1 MKRVVVTGVGVVS
14 PLGSNIES
22 SWRNLIDGKSG
33 IKLIPD
39 SLVDTSQLP
48 SKVCGFIPDSELSN
62 DSLGFC
68 IASYVP
74 QKEAKRMDR
83 FIHLGIAASVQAI
96 KDSGWLPEDELAKF
110 RTGILVG
117 SGIGGLTTIEQ
128 NALILSNQGAKK
140 ISPFFVPASLINLIP
155 GHVAI
160 KYGFKGPN
168 YSVVSACATGA
179 HSIADGARII
189 SSGDADVM
197 VCGGAEAPIS
207 PLGIAGFAA
216 ARALS
221 TGFNDF
227 PEKASRPWDKSR
239 DGFVIAEGAGVVVLE
254 ELSHAIN
261 RGAKIYAELIG
272 YGATGDAYHITA
284 PEPWGDGGYRA
295 MQIALDKAGISAGEL
310 DYINAHGTSTPI
322 GDMVELQAIDR
333 LFTGIDKSRVSISS
347 TKSSTGHTLGA
358 AGGIEAIFSMLAIG
372 NSVVPPTLNL
382 DDPEE
387 SYGFS
392 LVPHSAKRR
401 DVRMVL
407 SNSFGFGGANV
418 SLLFR
423 KFDG

>member
-33 IKLIPD
+33 IKPIPD

-239 DGFVIAEGAGVVVLE
+239 DGF
-254 ELSHAIN
+254 
-261 RGAKIYAELIG
+261 
-272 YGATGDAYHITA
+272 
-284 PEPWGDGGYRA
+284 
-295 MQIALDKAGISAGEL
+295 
-310 DYINAHGTSTPI
+310 
-322 GDMVELQAIDR
+322 
-333 LFTGIDKSRVSISS
+333 
-347 TKSSTGHTLGA
+347 
-358 AGGIEAIFSMLAIG
+358 
-372 NSVVPPTLNL
+372 
-382 DDPEE
+382 
-387 SYGFS
+387 
-392 LVPHSAKRR
+392 
-401 DVRMVL
+401 
-407 SNSFGFGGANV
+407 
-418 SLLFR
+418 
-423 KFDG
+423 